1 MDNTIDIRELL
12 EQTRNDAEA
21 MFKEGAARTV
31 ELGELIA
38 AIGLAVEVYIKTIRA
53 VESRLPGPSLKRA
66 VTLVTAGILMG
77 TGVHEA
83 FGVANDDMFKLADI
97 IYNTALSECGFGAG
111 DPGEG
116 AI

>member
-12 EQTRNDAEA
+12 EQTRDDAETTY
-21 MFKEGAARTV
+21 KEGAARTV
-31 ELGELIA
+31 ELGELIT

-53 VESRLPGPSLKRA
+53 VESRLPDPGLKRA

-77 TGVHEA
+77 TGVPEA
-83 FGVANDDMFKLADI
+83 FGVAKDDMFKLVDI
-97 IYNTALSECGFGAG
+97 IYDTALSGCGFGAG
-111 DPGEG
+111 DPWEG